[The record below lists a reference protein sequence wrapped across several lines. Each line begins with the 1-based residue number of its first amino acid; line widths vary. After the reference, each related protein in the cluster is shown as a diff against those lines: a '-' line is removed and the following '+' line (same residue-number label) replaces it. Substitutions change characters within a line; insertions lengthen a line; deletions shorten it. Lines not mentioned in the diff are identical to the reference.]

1 MTPPV
6 VAENKNDVPQR
17 QTLRNKQL
25 ISAFTEVSA
34 LKHLRQERSP
44 ATSVP
49 ASSSAAHPERART
62 AAPPS
67 GPGQLLHL
75 LIKTKTVRII
85 TRYPFELV

>member
-6 VAENKNDVPQR
+6 VAENKNVVPQR
-17 QTLRNKQL
+17 QTLRNTQL

-49 ASSSAAHPERART
+49 ASSSAAHLERART
-62 AAPPS
+62 PAPPS

-75 LIKTKTVRII
+75 LIKTKTARII